1 VQVENFESIFHQG
14 AYVYTTWPGRVLYSE
29 FIKESKAGMDKGALI
44 MHRCHGTTSDISPD
58 GKRAVTKMKATV
70 TQRFDPDG
78 VERDARPMVDS
89 ASSSRKQMV
98 VGVRDSGVIGTRR
111 ISSYPW

>member
-29 FIKESKAGMDKGALI
+29 VIKESKAGMNKGALI

-70 TQRFDPDG
+70 TQRFDLDG
-78 VERDARPMVDS
+78 VEWDARPMVDS
-89 ASSSRKQMV
+89 ASSSRK
-98 VGVRDSGVIGTRR
+98 
-111 ISSYPW
+111 